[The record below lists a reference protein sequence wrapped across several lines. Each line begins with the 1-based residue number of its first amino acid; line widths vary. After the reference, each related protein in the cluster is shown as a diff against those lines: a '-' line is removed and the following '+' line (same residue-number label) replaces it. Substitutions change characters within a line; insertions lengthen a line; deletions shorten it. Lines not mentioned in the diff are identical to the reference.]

1 MTTLFMLCA
10 VLGGTVLFFQFVL
23 TLLGMFDLGIDMD
36 ADIDVGDLSDVSDSG
51 ADIGDV
57 APAGHFSLEWLWS
70 MVSFRTV
77 TAGLTFFGLFGM
89 AMQSAGASPSLQFS
103 TAMVAGLAAFYGVH
117 VIMQAILK
125 MARDSTLQIE
135 RAIGEAG
142 TIYLTVPAAKAGTG
156 KVHVVVQGRLEEFQA
171 ITPYPDKLVAG
182 AKVVVTGIVD
192 GDTLAVEPV
201 DAAAPSASK
210 FTETIH

>member
-10 VLGGTVLFFQFVL
+10 VIGGTVLVFQFVL
-23 TLLGMFDLGIDMD
+23 TLLGMFDLGMDVD
-36 ADIDVGDLSDVSDSG
+36 ADIDVGDLGDISDGG
-51 ADIGDV
+51 ADVGDI
-57 APAGHFSLEWLWS
+57 APPGHFGLEWLWS

-77 TAGLTFFGLFGM
+77 TAGMTFFGLFGM

-117 VIMQAILK
+117 AIMRAILK
-125 MARDSTLQIE
+125 MARDSTLQIQ
-135 RAIGEAG
+135 RAIGEVG
-142 TIYLTVPAAKAGTG
+142 TIYLTVPAAKTGTG

-171 ITPYPDKLVAG
+171 ITPYSDKLVVG

-210 FTETIH
+210 FTEAVH

>member
-10 VLGGTVLFFQFVL
+10 VIGGTVLFFQFVL

-36 ADIDVGDLSDVSDSG
+36 ADIDVGDLGDVSDGG
-51 ADIGDV
+51 ADVGHV

-77 TAGLTFFGLFGM
+77 TAGMTFFGLFGM

-117 VIMQAILK
+117 AIMRAVLK
-125 MARDSTLQIE
+125 LARDNTLQIQ
-135 RAIGEAG
+135 RTVGEAG

-171 ITPYPDKLVAG
+171 ITPYPDKLVVG

-192 GDTLAVEPV
+192 GDTLTVEPAEV
-201 DAAAPSASK
+201 AAPSASK